1 MLAIVGGKGG
11 CGKTT
16 TALGLAR
23 AFVRE
28 GETPLVIDADCDMPD
43 VHHVAN
49 LRRRPDWDPFDATTR
64 LQDAVRSGDRFPG
77 VRILTVERRDA
88 VHDVLERAVDWSG
101 PILVD
106 CPPGTSP
113 DTVRP
118 LRHADSALVVS
129 TDQPACLE
137 DATRTVRTLR
147 QLNVP
152 PAGSVLVSHSG
163 GSAPGAVAGCRVLG
177 TSPYVANPFGNSRV
191 RRVWQMITHN
201 LISGNTIIAGNGIHK
216 QTPSVAV

>member
-28 GETPLVIDADCDMPD
+28 GETPLVVDADCDMPD
-43 VHHVAN
+43 VHHVAD
-49 LRRRPDWDPFDATTR
+49 LRRSSDADQFDATTQ
-64 LQDAVRSGDRFPG
+64 LQDVVRSGDRFPG
-77 VRILTVERRDA
+77 VRILTVGRRDA
-88 VHDVLERAVDWSG
+88 VHDILERAVDWSG
-101 PILVD
+101 PVLVD

-113 DTVRP
+113 DTARP
-118 LRHADSALVVS
+118 LRHADSALVVT

-137 DATRTVRTLR
+137 DTTRTVRTLR
-147 QLNVP
+147 QLKVP
-152 PAGSVLVSHSG
+152 LAGAILVSHSG
-163 GSAPGAVAGCRVLG
+163 GSGPRAVTGCRVLG

-191 RRVWQMITHN
+191 RRVWQMITHR
-201 LISGNTIIAGNGIHK
+201 LISGDTIIAGNGTYK
-216 QTPSVAV
+216 PTP